1 MNHFSKTALLSLF
14 IVGAITNVFAQQNQS
29 LPESKSALRNQD
41 SVAVYD
47 RPNILKTNLTGPFSL
62 LYEAQVLSRQ
72 SLQISINCSSFK
84 FLGDDDKFFILTGAY
99 KFYFSKKES
108 TERRPHPAGFY
119 VSPYLRYVNVRN
131 IGSGLFS
138 GSKLSEV
145 AYNLFGGGATVGYQL
160 IFRKGLTLDFF
171 AGGGYLPFSSSKV
184 LYTYSSTYAVDVNPS
199 NYKADFRLG
208 LCIGYAF
215 KKNNKP

>member
-14 IVGAITNVFAQQNQS
+14 IAGAITNVFAQQNQS

-41 SVAVYD
+41 SIAGYD
-47 RPNILKTNLTGPFSL
+47 RPNIIKTNLAGPFSL
-62 LYEAQVLSRQ
+62 LYEAQVLPRQ
-72 SLQISINCSSFK
+72 SLQVSINRSNFT

-108 TERRPHPAGFY
+108 TERRPNPAGFY
-119 VSPYLRYVNVRN
+119 VSPYLRYVNVHN

-145 AYNLFGGGATVGYQL
+145 AYNLFGGELQ
-160 IFRKGLTLDFF
+160 
-171 AGGGYLPFSSSKV
+171 
-184 LYTYSSTYAVDVNPS
+184 
-199 NYKADFRLG
+199 
-208 LCIGYAF
+208 
-215 KKNNKP
+215 

>member
-1 MNHFSKTALLSLF
+1 MHFLAKAFSVTLF
-14 IVGAITNVFAQQNQS
+14 ITGAAMNIFAQQNQS
-29 LPESKSALRNQD
+29 LPESKSALLNQD
-41 SVAVYD
+41 SVAGYN
-47 RPNILKTNLTGPFSL
+47 RPNIIKTNLAGPFSL
-62 LYEAQVLSRQ
+62 LYEAQVLPRQ
-72 SLQISINCSSFK
+72 SLQVSINRSNVE

-108 TERRPHPAGFY
+108 TKHRPHPAGFY
-119 VSPYLRYVNVRN
+119 VSPYLRYVNVHN
-131 IGSGLFS
+131 ISSGLFS

-184 LYTYSSTYAVDVNPS
+184 VYTYNNTYIADVNPN

-215 KKNNKP
+215 KRNNKP